1 MLDANVCYRAI
12 KTHDRRFD
20 GKFFVGVKS
29 TRIYCRP
36 VCPARTP
43 RRDRCSFYATAA
55 EAEQAGFVP
64 CLRCRPD
71 LAPGN
76 SSVDAKAN
84 LASRAARLLENNWSI
99 GIEELAARLSVTSRH
114 LRRALHDELGVTPLQ
129 FKQSRRMAVAKHL
142 LRKTKLPLIRVAFAS
157 GFASLR
163 RFNAAFKEIEGRA
176 PSRMRHGARASGPSH
191 RARRPD
197 STTKEST

>member
-1 MLDANVCYRAI
+1 MLDANTCYAAVVA
-12 KTHDRRFD
+12 HDRKFD

-36 VCPARTP
+36 ICPARTP
-43 RRDRCSFYATAA
+43 RRDRCSFYATAI
-55 EAEQAGFVP
+55 EAERAGFVP

-84 LASRAARLLENNWSI
+84 LASRAARLLEKNWSI

-114 LRRALHDELGVTPLQ
+114 LRRAMLDELGKTPLQ
-129 FKQSRRMAVAKHL
+129 LKQSRRIAAAQRL
-142 LRKTKLPLIRVAFAS
+142 LRDSKLPLIRVAYAS

-163 RFNAAFKEIEGRA
+163 RFNAAFKQHTGRA
-176 PSRMRHGARASGPSH
+176 PSAL
-191 RARRPD
+191 RR
-197 STTKEST
+197 